1 MTIFKSS
8 ENNFGKH
15 VPRNVLSYD
24 NKKYIYMTC
33 KKKTEKNKIP
43 CQAVFNKLEIS
54 DIHQELK
61 TSNKLEIAL
70 ISQGLLFKQIA
81 IMSKKQMP
89 KIICNIAVDVRD
101 IYNFLPRHSQ
111 SSGIVLVKNF
121 KKISIQW
128 SCLFRTNFLTK
139 SFRCPHLLE
148 KRKTFTAKFK

>member
-1 MTIFKSS
+1 MKLSFLSCVESFQNKIDQGPCYICVVCDQAFYKKSVTIFKSS

-33 KKKTEKNKIP
+33 KKKTEKNKIS

-81 IMSKKQMP
+81 IMSKGKMP

-111 SSGIVLVKNF
+111 SSGIALVKNF
-121 KKISIQW
+121 
-128 SCLFRTNFLTK
+128 
-139 SFRCPHLLE
+139 
-148 KRKTFTAKFK
+148 